1 MDGQNGH
8 SRYHQFHY
16 GIIMP
21 KDLSDDFEEEMAEE
35 QNRPFL
41 LIQVFLPDGLV
52 WYVTTLD
59 ENVEVT
65 FTTSERL
72 MVS

>member
-1 MDGQNGH
+1 
-8 SRYHQFHY
+8 
-16 GIIMP
+16 MP